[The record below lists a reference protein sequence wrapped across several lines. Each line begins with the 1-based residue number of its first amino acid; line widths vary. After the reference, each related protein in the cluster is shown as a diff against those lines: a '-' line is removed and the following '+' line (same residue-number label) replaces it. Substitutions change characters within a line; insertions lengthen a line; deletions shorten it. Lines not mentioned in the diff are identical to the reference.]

1 MTQVVK
7 GVLYLH
13 SHGIIHRDL
22 TLGNILLTRGMDAVS
37 PIIYQKKDFSS
48 LNGLCLVRSAVN
60 RKVGGSSPHGD
71 NIFPL
76 FIKAI
81 CKLVHVCDVSL

>member
-13 SHGIIHRDL
+13 SHGILHRDL

-37 PIIYQKKDFSS
+37 LNHCTIY
-48 LNGLCLVRSAVN
+48 LYLRST
-60 RKVGGSSPHGD
+60 SEIQHWIS
-71 NIFPL
+71 FPPL
-76 FIKAI
+76 EN
-81 CKLVHVCDVSL
+81 C

>member
-1 MTQVVK
+1 MIGTCTVKDYFRVLSSFRSFTTQAVVFSFFVICSSARHIMTQVVK

-37 PIIYQKKDFSS
+37 FVK
-48 LNGLCLVRSAVN
+48 
-60 RKVGGSSPHGD
+60 
-71 NIFPL
+71 
-76 FIKAI
+76 
-81 CKLVHVCDVSL
+81 

>member
-37 PIIYQKKDFSS
+37 RFKEGMTFCQMNTLCVLSFNR
-48 LNGLCLVRSAVN
+48 LNP
-60 RKVGGSSPHGD
+60 K
-71 NIFPL
+71 I
-76 FIKAI
+76 
-81 CKLVHVCDVSL
+81 

>member
-22 TLGNILLTRGMDAVS
+22 TLGNILLTKEMDAVS
-37 PIIYQKKDFSS
+37 FNWAEWWYDTIPCQGFIMLSNGEILS
-48 LNGLCLVRSAVN
+48 LTDYPVDY
-60 RKVGGSSPHGD
+60 KQ
-71 NIFPL
+71 
-76 FIKAI
+76 
-81 CKLVHVCDVSL
+81 

>member
-22 TLGNILLTRGMDAVS
+22 SLGNILLTREMDAVS
-37 PIIYQKKDFSS
+37 ICYYVIIWCELADDIRNNSRNFIS
-48 LNGLCLVRSAVN
+48 L
-60 RKVGGSSPHGD
+60 
-71 NIFPL
+71 
-76 FIKAI
+76 
-81 CKLVHVCDVSL
+81 

>member
-1 MTQVVK
+1 MSQVVK

-37 PIIYQKKDFSS
+37 
-48 LNGLCLVRSAVN
+48 LLA
-60 RKVGGSSPHGD
+60 
-71 NIFPL
+71 L
-76 FIKAI
+76 FQD
-81 CKLVHVCDVSL
+81 DVMF